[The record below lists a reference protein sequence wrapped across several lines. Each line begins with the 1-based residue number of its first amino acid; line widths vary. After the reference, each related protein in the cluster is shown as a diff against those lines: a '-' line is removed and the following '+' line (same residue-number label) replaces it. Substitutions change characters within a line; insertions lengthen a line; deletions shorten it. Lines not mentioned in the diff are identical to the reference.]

1 MPRILVVDDEPD
13 ICALIRRYAEHDGYA
28 EFLSKLASGAEG
40 TIEYSTDTRYVYGA
54 YIELENAETAV
65 LYTSVMLGAVG
76 ATASI
81 IRTQLLWVTVLS
93 LVIAFMLAAEP
104 GIYGCVL
111 RLKKPLICA
120 CIGSAAGSLVAAV
133 MGARYYVY
141 AGLPSILTTVNAI
154 SENGTA
160 PFIAAVV
167 GTVITIV
174 VCFALVMVIGFD
186 DPAEPAEE
194 DKAAAADSASDAG
207 AEEGVK
213 DTVIYAPMNGEM
225 VDLAAVPDPT
235 FSEGILGRGRPRTQ
249 RERCDDRRIE

>member
-120 CIGSAAGSLVAAV
+120 CIGSAAGSLVAISLLTDS
-133 MGARYYVY
+133 GAELLMHV
-141 AGLPSILTTVNAI
+141 GLDTISLGGKYFEAKVKDGDQVKRGDLLLEFDLDAI
-154 SENGTA
+154 SKDFKTFTPVLITNADDFAAMEMKHTA
-160 PFIAAVV
+160 GKVSV
-167 GTVITIV
+167 GE
-174 VCFALVMVIGFD
+174 ALYE
-186 DPAEPAEE
+186 A
-194 DKAAAADSASDAG
+194 KA
-207 AEEGVK
+207 
-213 DTVIYAPMNGEM
+213 
-225 VDLAAVPDPT
+225 
-235 FSEGILGRGRPRTQ
+235 
-249 RERCDDRRIE
+249 